1 MPSGQWAVLLCQYA
15 DAGGR
20 ERDRRQPGVL
30 HLNEGIGKVMR
41 FGAYGE
47 DVLLA
52 IAGCAMC

>member
-1 MPSGQWAVLLCQYA
+1 MPSGQWAALLLQYA

-30 HLNEGIGKVMR
+30 QPNEGIGKVMR

-47 DVLLA
+47 DVLTR